1 MVTMIR
7 LVVEIQL
14 KVVRGK
20 NEMYEFL
27 EIEIFERYL
36 LRSIV

>member
-14 KVVRGK
+14 KVVHGK
-20 NEMYEFL
+20 NEMYEYEFL
-27 EIEIFERYL
+27 ELKTLKGICC
-36 LRSIV
+36 VA

>member
-14 KVVRGK
+14 KVVHGNKR
-20 NEMYEFL
+20 NEFL
-27 EIEIFERYL
+27 EIENFERYL